1 MLLAARFLDPALIR
15 SSDTDEEQMAET
27 KTIEG
32 YLKDLLSVM
41 VARAEKEVDAVMPGY
56 THLQV
61 SLEQRMK
68 GRER

>member
-1 MLLAARFLDPALIR
+1 
-15 SSDTDEEQMAET
+15 MAET

-61 SLEQRMK
+61 SR
-68 GRER
+68 